1 MSNAIIVEPL
11 AMPAITASATAAGFD
26 PLNVANIFMGVV
38 WKSPTGAATRTL
50 TIDLGADTAFDTIAL
65 FGLTGAQPGWTI
77 KVDAA
82 TAAQGSGFPGGSW
95 SGTAETLLA
104 GTAMPTSG
112 RGKSLWMAPAVS
124 PPPASRYIR
133 LTFGSLSNAAVTVA
147 RVVVGERIQLH
158 HNFQFGAALGVRDLG
173 SFDFSA
179 RGVPLRRRGEK
190 LRSAGISFPHAH
202 RDEIEAVV
210 NPLLERIGNTDEIVL
225 VTDPDAHA
233 QRQNRMY
240 YGPLVGDLGT
250 VWARADGFE
259 ARVNIVGLDR

>member
-1 MSNAIIVEPL
+1 VSNAIIVEPL
-11 AMPAITASATAAGFD
+11 AMPVVTASATAAGYD
-26 PLNVANIFMGVV
+26 PSYVDGIMMGVV

-50 TIDLGADTAFDTIAL
+50 TVDLGADKPFDTIAL
-65 FGLTGAQPGWTI
+65 FGLTGAQPGWTL

-82 TAAQGSGFPGGSW
+82 TSAQGSSFPGGSW
-95 SGTAETLLA
+95 SGTAATLLA
-104 GTAMPTSG
+104 GTEMPTSG
-112 RGKSLWMAPAVS
+112 RGKSLWLAPDVS

-147 RVVVGERIQLH
+147 RVAIGKRIQLD
-158 HNFQFGAALGVRDLG
+158 HNFVFGAAFGVRDLG

-179 RGVPLRRRGEK
+179 RAVPLRRRGEK
-190 LRSAGISFPHAH
+190 LRSTGLSFPHTH
-202 RDEIEAVV
+202 RSEVEAAV
-210 NPLLERIGNTDEIVL
+210 NPLIERIGNTEAIVV

-240 YGPLVGDLGT
+240 FGPLVGDLGV
-250 VWARADGFE
+250 VWSRADGFE